1 MPSDTYFTV
10 PPGWTWYIIPY
21 FFVGGIAG
29 GSYFISVLLD
39 WFGRPQDR
47 PVVRIGYY
55 TAAIGV
61 ILSGILLIMDLTRPL
76 RFWHMLFQSHSFPAP
91 IMKWWSP
98 ISIGAWALLFF
109 GLFAT
114 LSAVGALHD
123 AGRLRQGSFLARG
136 PIARVVQA
144 AGGFFA
150 FFIAGYTGVLLSTTN
165 RPVWADS
172 QFVGLLFLLSG
183 ASTAAATLLL
193 FGRRHPEHSDSTEHW
208 LRRFDSW
215 VIILEL
221 AVLVV
226 FLVSLG
232 PVIEAWFNLWG
243 LLLLVGVVGAGQ
255 LLPLAL
261 HYRPRWFRERLTR
274 DSGVAAA
281 VLVLIGGLLLR
292 TVVIM
297 ASHRINEF
305 PFSHS

>member
-1 MPSDTYFTV
+1 
-10 PPGWTWYIIPY
+10 
-21 FFVGGIAG
+21 
-29 GSYFISVLLD
+29 
-39 WFGRPQDR
+39 
-47 PVVRIGYY
+47 
-55 TAAIGV
+55 
-61 ILSGILLIMDLTRPL
+61 
-76 RFWHMLFQSHSFPAP
+76 MLFQSHSFPAP